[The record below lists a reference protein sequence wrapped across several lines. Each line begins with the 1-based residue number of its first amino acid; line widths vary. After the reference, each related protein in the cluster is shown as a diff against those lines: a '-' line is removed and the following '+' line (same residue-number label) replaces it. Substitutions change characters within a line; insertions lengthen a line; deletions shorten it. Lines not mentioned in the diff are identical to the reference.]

1 MTVQNVEN
9 FKTTVNERTFIEMPS
24 FKKNADLP
32 SCCVSVESPQQ
43 KYSAWTDHKQGKM
56 LEKNPD

>member
-1 MTVQNVEN
+1 
-9 FKTTVNERTFIEMPS
+9 MPS

-32 SCCVSVESPQQ
+32 SCCVLVESPQQ